1 MRTLLLT
8 IMLFLPMV
16 AVASDD
22 QTIMFEIGMGFGNAS
37 GGRTDGN
44 DNAKFC
50 KNRNTGRMTYGAV
63 RYSYDDV
70 EVHVAKWWHDED
82 TRCNRDSY
90 AVGLGYVLSTK
101 DSADFNDSSSAGLGY
116 ASWTPG
122 FAYTWGDDK
131 DFTGQDRDNT
141 NWRQTGNWQTFN
153 RVALGFGDE
162 NIAGEVA
169 VHRYGTFN
177 PEHGEYFATVGLQLR
192 DLDDAATD
200 DGDRGLEQPGD
211 TIIINEGDNITN
223 INITDNSTTIVPEG
237 YVPPTIVQAEETGN
251 TRTGN

>member
-1 MRTLLLT
+1 MKNLLLT

-22 QTIMFEIGMGFGNAS
+22 QTIMFEIGIGFGNAS

-44 DNAKFC
+44 DNAKWC

-70 EVHVAKWWHDED
+70 EVHVARWFHDEEVANCD
-82 TRCNRDSY
+82 RDMW
-90 AVGLGYVLSTK
+90 AVGAGYVLDTQGDGK
-101 DSADFNDSSSAGLGY
+101 AGTDDVY

-122 FAYTWGDDK
+122 FAYVWGDNTDYTGK
-131 DFTGQDRDNT
+131 DDNDGT
-141 NWRQTGNWQTFN
+141 NWRQTSNWQTFN
-153 RVALGFGDE
+153 RFAVG
-162 NIAGEVA
+162 AGGNDGAAEVA

-192 DLDDAATD
+192 DLDDAANTG
-200 DGDRGLEQPGD
+200 GDRGLTEPTTIINNTYEGD
-211 TIIINEGDNITN
+211 TIIIEQ
-223 INITDNSTTIVPEG
+223 TIVEYPGEVIPTG
-237 YVPPTIVQAEETGN
+237 GDVPPSDTL
-251 TRTGN
+251 